1 LGSSHRP
8 HLAPST
14 DIHLDLPSLTLRH
27 FKNSTPDAIAM
38 PDAHLAIGQP
48 VDGEILSE
56 LPMAEIASTEPGL
69 PMPV

>member
-1 LGSSHRP
+1 VVF
-8 HLAPST
+8 
-14 DIHLDLPSLTLRH
+14 HLDLPSLTLRH
-27 FKNSTPDAIAM
+27 FKDGTPDAIAI